1 MAPRPTSARIAWRAS
16 SQLFLAPTRQAPVLC
31 VPTTPSRSRAVATSP
46 GASATRATLG
56 RTGKNALRVP
66 RASSKMLTAA
76 RPQRRRTAGT
86 ALRASFHRRSLPIP
100 RAPVSPVPIIP
111 SRSRALI
118 TSPGASAT
126 RATLGRTGKNALRVP
141 RASSRMLT
149 AAQPQRL
156 RPLPP
161 LLAQETVHVSPP
173 LGCRQGRFRTESV
186 ITAIMRIA
194 LGSSRRRL

>member
-1 MAPRPTSARIAWRAS
+1 MALVINVLESSTVLLAGLGGTQRQAR
-16 SQLFLAPTRQAPVLC
+16 SQRVTNVFLANTRLLTVPAP
-31 VPTTPSRSRAVATSP
+31 
-46 GASATRATLG
+46 
-56 RTGKNALRVP
+56 ALI
-66 RASSKMLTAA
+66 
-76 RPQRRRTAGT
+76 
-86 ALRASFHRRSLPIP
+86 ALRASFPRHLPPIP

-126 RATLGRTGKNALRVP
+126 RATLGRTDKNALRVP

-186 ITAIMRIA
+186 ITAILRVV